1 MERKRKIVK
10 VHYSFALE
18 PDVGICGIRTRK
30 INFTNLIKEVTC
42 GNCLKV
48 IFKRKSYKDN
58 G

>member
-10 VHYSFALE
+10 VHYSLTLE
-18 PDVGICGIRTRK
+18 PDVGMCGIKTRK
-30 INFTNLIKEVTC
+30 INSTNLIKEVTC
-42 GNCLKV
+42 GNCLKR